1 MTEPARTFY
10 SNRDEN
16 GEQKRS
22 DRFARIKQALLTSP
36 IHLCI
41 ERAHLVTDYFRH
53 HDRPSEPMIVR
64 KAGAL
69 AHILSEKSAK
79 IFPDELI
86 VGNVGAFRKS
96 AIIQPELSGVFVNQ
110 EILWIGRRKTT
121 PFQISWRDR
130 FTLIFRIIPYWL
142 FRNMVVRAFLPTR
155 ETREARGLTR
165 RPKRLLRYVTEQL
178 SPAYYLINV
187 AAGIGHFIPN
197 YEKIIKKGVT
207 GCLAELEG
215 RDDPFSRAARI
226 ACRGL
231 VSFSRNLAD
240 EADRLAASEQD
251 ETRKRE
257 LLEIARITRRVP
269 EHPAETFHEAVEA
282 LWLAHMTVCL
292 EGINSAV
299 SFGRIDQFLYPY
311 YKRDIER
318 GTITPDEAR
327 ELILCFSA
335 KCTEHVFH
343 VSQAVSK
350 YHGGFLVVQAAI
362 VGGVDRA
369 GNDAVNELTWLF
381 LDVMEQSGLRD
392 PNYQAR
398 MHKDSPLPY
407 LHRAVEVA
415 RRGNGV
421 PAFFSDD
428 ISIETLL
435 AHGYPLEDARDYGV
449 VGCVELAVPGKSF
462 LSTDTALFNLPLCLE
477 LALNRG
483 RRFGKRKRVGA
494 DTPDPRAF
502 RSMDDVVGA
511 FTAQVEFMVERMV
524 DDLAII
530 DAGNRDYHPTPFSSL
545 LVDGCSDS
553 GQDVT
558 EGGAIYNG
566 SGVQG
571 VGIADTADALAAL
584 DAVVFA
590 EKTTAL
596 TDVVRALK
604 RNFRGNDALR
614 ARLLS
619 APKFGNDTELP
630 DRYADLAAHTYHTA
644 LTRYVNVRGG
654 GYVAGFYSST
664 SHVAFGE
671 KTGASP
677 SGRSAGTSFAASLGA
692 ANGMDRLGPTALL
705 NSVARVDARLA
716 ANGYATNLRFD
727 PGVVSGDDGV
737 SLLSSLIRGFFEE
750 GGMEVQ
756 FNILDPEELIKAR
769 NNPGMY
775 PGLVVRVAGYCA
787 YFDDLPDIVK
797 DEIINRTRL
806 SFSGRGSVQ

>member
-1 MTEPARTFY
+1 MTEPARTLY
-10 SNRDEN
+10 SDRDEN
-16 GEQKRS
+16 GERKRS
-22 DRFARIKQALLTSP
+22 DRFARIKQTLLASP
-36 IHLCI
+36 MHLCI
-41 ERAHLVTDYFRH
+41 ERASLVTDYFKH
-53 HDRPSEPMIVR
+53 HDQSSEPMVVR

-69 AHILSEKSAK
+69 AHILSEKSVK

-96 AIIQPELSGVFVNQ
+96 AIIQPELSGTFVNQ
-110 EILWIGRRKTT
+110 EILWIDRRKTT
-121 PFQISWRDR
+121 PFRISWRDR
-130 FTLIFRIIPYWL
+130 FTLLFRIVPYWL
-142 FRNMVVRAFLPTR
+142 FRNMVVRAFLPTQ
-155 ETREARGLTR
+155 ETRNSRGLSR

-197 YEKIIKKGVT
+197 YEKIITKGVS

-231 VSFSRNLAD
+231 VSVSRNLAD
-240 EADRLAASEQD
+240 EAERLSAIEGND
-251 ETRKRE
+251 IRKRE

-269 EHPAETFHEAVEA
+269 EHPAETFHEALQV

-311 YKRDIER
+311 YKKDIER
-318 GTITPDEAR
+318 GVITPDEAR

-343 VSQAVSK
+343 VSEAVSK
-350 YHGGFLVVQAAI
+350 YHGGYLVVQAAI

-381 LDVMEQSGLRD
+381 LDVMEESGLRD

-398 MHKDSPLPY
+398 IHKDSPTSY
-407 LHRAVEVA
+407 VHRAVEVA

-421 PAFFSDD
+421 PAFFSDEV
-428 ISIETLL
+428 SIETLL

-483 RRFGKRKRVGA
+483 RRFGKRTRVGA
-494 DTPDPRAF
+494 DTPDPSTF
-502 RSMDDVVGA
+502 RSMDDVMEA
-511 FTAQVEFMVERMV
+511 FTAQVEAMVERMV

-545 LVDGCSDS
+545 LVDGCTES
-553 GQDVT
+553 GRDVT

-584 DAVVFA
+584 DAVVFT
-590 EKTTAL
+590 EKAYTL
-596 TDVVRALK
+596 SDVIHALK
-604 RNFRGNDALR
+604 RNFKGADKLR

-630 DRYADLAAHTYHTA
+630 DLYADRAAHIYHRA
-644 LTRYVNVRGG
+644 VTRHVNVRGG

-671 KTGASP
+671 KTGAAP
-677 SGRSAGTSFAASLGA
+677 SGRMKGVPFAASLGA

-727 PGVVSGDDGV
+727 PGTVSGSDGV
-737 SLLSSLIRGFFEE
+737 TLLSSLIRGFFEG

-756 FNILDPEELIKAR
+756 FNILDPEELVRAR

-797 DEIINRTRL
+797 DEIISRTRL
-806 SFSGRGSVQ
+806 SFASGGNI

>member
-1 MTEPARTFY
+1 M
-10 SNRDEN
+10 
-16 GEQKRS
+16 
-22 DRFARIKQALLTSP
+22 
-36 IHLCI
+36 HLCI
-41 ERAHLVTDYFRH
+41 ERASLVTDYFRR
-53 HDRPSEPMIVR
+53 HDRPSDPMLVR

-121 PFQISWRDR
+121 PFKISWRDR
-130 FTLIFRIIPYWL
+130 FTLLLRIIPYWL
-142 FRNMVVRAFLPTR
+142 FRNMVVRAFLPTK
-155 ETREARGLTR
+155 ETREARGLPR
-165 RPKRLLRYVTEQL
+165 RPRRLLRYVTEQL

-215 RDDPFSRAARI
+215 KDDPLSRAARI

-231 VSFSRNLAD
+231 VSFARNLAD
-240 EADRLAASEQD
+240 EAEHIALSEQD
-251 ETRKRE
+251 AARKQE
-257 LLEIARITRRVP
+257 LLEIARVTRRVP
-269 EHPAETFHEAVEA
+269 EHPAETFHEALQA

-299 SFGRIDQFLYPY
+299 SFGRVDQFLYPY
-311 YKRDIER
+311 YKKDIDR
-318 GTITPDEAR
+318 GVITNDEAR
-327 ELILCFSA
+327 ELLLCFSA

-343 VSQAVSK
+343 VSHAVSK
-350 YHGGFLVVQAAI
+350 YHGGYLVVQAAI
-362 VGGVDRA
+362 VGGVDTD

-381 LDVMEQSGLRD
+381 LDVMEESGLRD

-398 MHKDSPLPY
+398 IHTDSPLPY
-407 LHRAVEVA
+407 LHRAAEVA
-415 RRGNGV
+415 RQGNGV

-435 AHGYPLEDARDYGV
+435 AHGYSLEDARDYGV

-462 LSTDTALFNLPLCLE
+462 LSTDTALFNLPVCLE

-483 RRFGKRKRVGA
+483 RRFGKRNRVGA
-494 DTPDPRAF
+494 DTPDPTTF
-502 RSMDDVVGA
+502 RSMDDVIEA
-511 FTAQVEFMVERMV
+511 FTAQIEHMVARMV
-524 DDLAII
+524 DDLAVI
-530 DAGNRDYHPTPFSSL
+530 DAGNRDNHPTPFSSL
-545 LVDGCSDS
+545 LVDGCTQS
-553 GQDVT
+553 GRDVT
-558 EGGAIYNG
+558 EGGAMYNG

-584 DAVVFA
+584 DALVFT
-590 EKTTAL
+590 EKAYAL
-596 TDVVRALK
+596 TDVVCAVK
-604 RNFRGNDALR
+604 GNFRGADKLR

-619 APKFGNDTELP
+619 SPKFGNDTELP
-630 DRYADLAAHTYHTA
+630 DRYADLAAHIYHTA
-644 LTRYVNVRGG
+644 VTRHVNVRGG
-654 GYVAGFYSST
+654 GYVAGFYSSS

-677 SGRSAGTSFAASLGA
+677 SGRMKGVPFAASLGA

-705 NSVARVDARLA
+705 NSVAKVDAKLA
-716 ANGYATNLRFD
+716 VNGYATNLRFD
-727 PGVVSGDDGV
+727 PGAVSGDDGV
-737 SLLSSLIRGFFEE
+737 SLLSSLIRGFFEK

-756 FNILDPEELIKAR
+756 FNILDPDELIRAR

-787 YFDDLPDIVK
+787 YFDDLPDVVK

-806 SFSGRGSVQ
+806 SFSGPGSIQ

>member
-1 MTEPARTFY
+1 MTEPARTLY
-10 SNRDEN
+10 SDRDEN
-16 GEQKRS
+16 GERKRS
-22 DRFARIKQALLTSP
+22 DRFARIKQTLLSSP
-36 IHLCI
+36 MHLCI
-41 ERAHLVTDYFRH
+41 ERANLVTDYFKH
-53 HDRPSEPMIVR
+53 HDQSSEPMVVR

-96 AIIQPELSGVFVNQ
+96 AIIQPELSGTFVNQ
-110 EILWIGRRKTT
+110 EILWIDRRKTT
-121 PFQISWRDR
+121 PFRISWRDR
-130 FTLIFRIIPYWL
+130 FTLLFRIVPYWL
-142 FRNMVVRAFLPTR
+142 FRNMVVRAFLPTQ
-155 ETREARGLTR
+155 ETRNSRGLSR
-165 RPKRLLRYVTEQL
+165 RPKRLLRYVIEQL

-197 YEKIIKKGVT
+197 YEKIITKGVS

-240 EADRLAASEQD
+240 EAERLAASEEND
-251 ETRKRE
+251 ARKRE

-269 EHPAETFHEAVEA
+269 EYPAETFHQALQV
-282 LWLAHMTVCL
+282 LWLAHMAVCL

-311 YKRDIER
+311 YKKDIEK
-318 GTITPDEAR
+318 GFITPDEAR

-343 VSQAVSK
+343 VSEAVSK
-350 YHGGFLVVQAAI
+350 YHGGYLVVQAAI

-381 LDVMEQSGLRD
+381 LDVMEESGLRD

-398 MHKDSPLPY
+398 IHKDSPTSY

-421 PAFFSDD
+421 PAFFSDEV
-428 ISIETLL
+428 SIETLL

-483 RRFGKRKRVGA
+483 RRFGKRTRVGA
-494 DTPDPRAF
+494 DTPDPSTF
-502 RSMDDVVGA
+502 RSMDDVMEA
-511 FTAQVEFMVERMV
+511 FTAQVEAMVERMV

-553 GQDVT
+553 GTDVT

-571 VGIADTADALAAL
+571 VGIADIADALAAL
-584 DAVVFA
+584 DAVVFT
-590 EKTTAL
+590 EKAYTL
-596 TDVVRALK
+596 SDVIRSLK
-604 RNFRGNDALR
+604 RNFKGADKLR
-614 ARLLS
+614 ARLLF

-630 DRYADLAAHTYHTA
+630 DRYADRAAHIYHA
-644 LTRYVNVRGG
+644 AVTRHVNVRGG

-677 SGRSAGTSFAASLGA
+677 SGRVKGAPFAASLGA

-727 PGVVSGDDGV
+727 PGTVSSSDGV
-737 SLLSSLIRGFFEE
+737 TLLSSLIRGFFEG
-750 GGMEVQ
+750 GGMEIQ
-756 FNILDPEELIKAR
+756 FNILDPEELVRAR

-787 YFDDLPDIVK
+787 YFDDLPEIVK
-797 DEIINRTRL
+797 DEIISRTRL
-806 SFSGRGSVQ
+806 SFASSGNI

>member
-1 MTEPARTFY
+1 MTEPARALD

-16 GEQKRS
+16 GERKRS
-22 DRFARIKQALLTSP
+22 DRINRIKQTLLLSP
-36 IHLCI
+36 MHLCI
-41 ERAHLVTDYFRH
+41 ERASLVTEYFQH
-53 HDRPSEPMIVR
+53 IDQPADPMVVR

-69 AHILSEKSAK
+69 AHILGEKSAK

-86 VGNVGAFRKS
+86 VGNVGAYRKS

-110 EILWIGRRKTT
+110 EILWIEKRKTT
-121 PFQISWRDR
+121 PFKISWRDR
-130 FTLIFRIIPYWL
+130 FTLLFRIVPYWL
-142 FRNMVVRAFLPTR
+142 FRNMVVRAFLPTK
-155 ETREARGLTR
+155 ETRNTHGLSR
-165 RPKRLLRYVTEQL
+165 RPGRLLRYVTEQL

-197 YEKIIKKGVT
+197 YEKIITKGVI
-207 GCLAELEG
+207 GCLAELENS
-215 RDDPFSRAARI
+215 DDPLSRAARI
-226 ACRGL
+226 ACKGL
-231 VSFSRNLAD
+231 VRFSHNLAD
-240 EADRLAASEQD
+240 EAERLAASESD
-251 ETRKRE
+251 DARKRE

-269 EHPAETFHEAVEA
+269 EHPAETFHEAVQA

-299 SFGRIDQFLYPY
+299 SFGRIDQFLYSY
-311 YKRDIER
+311 YKNDIER
-318 GTITPDEAR
+318 GVITPNEAR
-327 ELILCFSA
+327 ELLLCFSA

-343 VSQAVSK
+343 VSHAVSK
-350 YHGGFLVVQAAI
+350 YHGGYLVVQAAI
-362 VGGVDRA
+362 VGGVDRD
-369 GNDAVNELTWLF
+369 GNDAVNDLTRLF
-381 LDVMEQSGLRD
+381 LDVMEESGLRD

-398 MHKDSPLPY
+398 IHTDSPAPY
-407 LHRAVEVA
+407 VHRAVEVA
-415 RRGNGV
+415 RQGNGV
-421 PAFFSDD
+421 PAFFSDEV
-428 ISIETLL
+428 SIETLL
-435 AHGYPLEDARDYGV
+435 AHGYPLEDARNYGV

-462 LSTDTALFNLPLCLE
+462 LSTDTALFNLPFCLE

-494 DTPDPRAF
+494 DTPDPEKF
-502 RSMDDVVGA
+502 QSMDDVMEA
-511 FTAQVEFMVERMV
+511 FTAQVESMVARMV

-530 DAGNRDYHPTPFSSL
+530 DSGNRDNHPTPFSSL
-545 LVDGCSDS
+545 LVDGCMES
-553 GQDVT
+553 GKDVT

-571 VGIADTADALAAL
+571 VGIADVADALSAL
-584 DAVVFA
+584 DAVVFT
-590 EKTTAL
+590 EKAYSL
-596 TDVVRALK
+596 SDVIRALK
-604 RNFRGNDALR
+604 RNFAGRDKLR

-619 APKFGNDTELP
+619 APKFGNDHELP
-630 DRYADLAAHTYHTA
+630 DRYADLAAHIYHRA
-644 LTRYVNVRGG
+644 VTRHVNVRGG

-671 KTGASP
+671 KTAAAP
-677 SGRSAGTSFAASLGA
+677 SGRKAGTPFAASLGA

-705 NSVARVDARLA
+705 NSVARVDAKLA

-737 SLLSSLIRGFFEE
+737 SLLSSLVRGFFEE

-756 FNILDPEELIKAR
+756 FNILDPEELVKAR

-797 DEIINRTRL
+797 DEIITRTRL
-806 SFSGRGSVQ
+806 SFTGAGNI

>member
-1 MTEPARTFY
+1 ML
-10 SNRDEN
+10 
-16 GEQKRS
+16 
-22 DRFARIKQALLTSP
+22 I
-36 IHLCI
+36 
-41 ERAHLVTDYFRH
+41 
-53 HDRPSEPMIVR
+53 R

-69 AHILSEKSAK
+69 AHILGEKSAK

-110 EILWIGRRKTT
+110 EILWIDKRKTT
-121 PFQISWRDR
+121 PFRISWRDR
-130 FTLIFRIIPYWL
+130 FTLLFRIIPYWL
-142 FRNMVVRAFLPTR
+142 FRNMVVRAFFPSK
-155 ETREARGLTR
+155 ETRESRGLSR
-165 RPKRLLRYVTEQL
+165 RPRRLLRYITEQL

-197 YEKIIKKGVT
+197 YEKIIVKGTT
-207 GCLAELEG
+207 GCLAELDG

-231 VSFSRNLAD
+231 VRFSHNLAD
-240 EADRLAASEQD
+240 EAERLARSERD
-251 ETRKRE
+251 DTRKQE

-269 EHPAETFHEAVEA
+269 EHPAETFHEALQA

-292 EGINSAV
+292 EGVNSAV
-299 SFGRIDQFLYPY
+299 SFGRIDQFLSPY

-318 GTITPDEAR
+318 GVITPDKAR
-327 ELILCFSA
+327 ELVLCFSA

-343 VSQAVSK
+343 VSETVSK
-350 YHGGFLVVQAAI
+350 YHGGYLVVQAAI

-369 GNDAVNELTWLF
+369 GNDAVNDLTWLF
-381 LDVMEQSGLRD
+381 LDVMEESGLRD

-398 MHKDSPLPY
+398 IHTDSPLPY
-407 LHRAVEVA
+407 IHRAVDVA

-421 PAFFSDD
+421 PAFFSDNV
-428 ISIETLL
+428 SIETLL

-462 LSTDTALFNLPLCLE
+462 LSTDAALFNLPLCLE

-494 DTPDPRAF
+494 DTPDPSTF
-502 RSMDDVVGA
+502 RSMRNVMEA
-511 FTAQVEFMVERMV
+511 FTSQVEFMVERMV

-530 DAGNRDYHPTPFSSL
+530 DAGNRDNHPTPFSSL
-545 LVDGCSDS
+545 LVDGCRDS
-553 GQDVT
+553 GKDVT

-584 DAVVFA
+584 DAVVFTEHA
-590 EKTTAL
+590 YAL
-596 TDVVRALK
+596 IDVIHALK
-604 RNFRGNDALR
+604 RNFKGRDKLR

-619 APKFGNDTELP
+619 ALKFGNDHHLP
-630 DRYADLAAHTYHTA
+630 DLYADKAAHIYHTA
-644 LTRYVNVRGG
+644 VTRHVNVRGG

-677 SGRSAGTSFAASLGA
+677 SGRTAKTPFAASLGA

-705 NSVARVDARLA
+705 NSVARVDAHLA

-727 PGVVSGDDGV
+727 PATVSGSDGV
-737 SLLSSLIRGFFEE
+737 PLLSSLIRGFFEE

-756 FNILDPEELIKAR
+756 FNILDPEELVQAK

-797 DEIINRTRL
+797 DEIICRTRQ
-806 SFSGRGSVQ
+806 SFGGGGNI